1 MPSTQKTVVI
11 LDDELAIRMVL
22 ESELTKHGFRAQAFE
37 EKGEGY
43 KWIVANHPDLIV
55 SDVRSPGMDGFEF
68 LDLMKANPMTADIP
82 IVFATTHSNLA
93 EAMKARKMGAV
104 DLVTKPYDT
113 EELIKTIEHVLSDN
127 P

>member
-1 MPSTQKTVVI
+1 MPLHQKTVVI

-22 ESELTKHGFRAQAFE
+22 ESELTKAGFKTHAFE

-43 KWIVANHPDLIV
+43 KWIVANHPDLIL

-68 LDLMKANPMTADIP
+68 LDLVKANPMTKDIP
-82 IVFATTHSNLA
+82 IIFATAHSNLA
-93 EAMKARKMGAV
+93 GALKAKKMGAV
-104 DLVTKPYDT
+104 DFITKPYDI
-113 EELIKTIEHVLSDN
+113 EELIKTIELVLLDT